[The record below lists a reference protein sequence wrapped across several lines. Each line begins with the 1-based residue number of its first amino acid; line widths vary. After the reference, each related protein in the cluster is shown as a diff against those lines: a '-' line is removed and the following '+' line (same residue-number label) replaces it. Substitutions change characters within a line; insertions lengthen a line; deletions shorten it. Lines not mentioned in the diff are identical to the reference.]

1 MYRMSFFLSILF
13 FISCDKD
20 EAGQSVCYTL
30 IERQCAMDPYNA
42 YFKDI
47 KNADDRIR
55 AIKDYL
61 QDKEIS
67 PVNITANPLSMDA
80 VCLACIC
87 PNGYSYRLTLEVK
100 DTIRLLALDLLLVH
114 VDCAK

>member
-13 FISCDKD
+13 LISCDKD
-20 EAGQSVCYTL
+20 AVGPSVCYTL

-100 DTIRLLALDLLLVH
+100 DTMKLQSLDLLLLRM
-114 VDCAK
+114 DCGK

>member
-47 KNADDRIR
+47 KNADDRAQGIR
-55 AIKDYL
+55 TYL
-61 QDKEIS
+61 QAQD
-67 PVNITANPLSMDA
+67 VALLDITPNAPSSDA
-80 VCLACIC
+80 FCLACIC

-100 DTIRLLALDLLLVH
+100 DTMKLQSLDLLLLRM
-114 VDCAK
+114 DCGK